1 MALMTSTDVLKI
13 NNSEELVGLIE
24 DVVKEIPEV
33 SFFAASPVQR
43 NSYKT
48 LALTSLPSTAF
59 RATGSYREFQ
69 TATLV
74 NKTVECKYL
83 DASWILEKAVAQQSD
98 WGEDFAKAMTQRAHL
113 KSEFFTLAKQ
123 IWQGTA
129 ADANGFAGLDAI
141 VDAVVDDNGA
151 KEMVVS
157 ANTGALTDAS
167 TVYAVRTGLDSCQLA
182 WGSNG
187 QFNESDVREQLLTT
201 KDSSTTSG
209 AWFYAQDLGG
219 WVGLQVTSKYA
230 AAKIVGLSATSTK
243 QGLTDDLLYEL
254 IEKFPAGMKPDGLFM
269 SRRSFSQLRQ
279 SRTAYNPIGAPA
291 PYVQEFE
298 GIPIYVTDAIA
309 DNGTQ
314 SA

>member
-1 MALMTSTDVLKI
+1 MTSTDVLKI

-24 DVVKEIPEV
+24 DVVKDIPEIN
-33 SFFAASPVQR
+33 FFAASPVQK

-48 LALTSLPSTAF
+48 LALTALPSTAF

-69 TATLV
+69 TATLT

-98 WGEDFAKAMTQRAHL
+98 WGEDFAKALTQRAHL

-123 IWQGTA
+123 IWQGTDS
-129 ADANGFAGLDAI
+129 DANGFTGLDAI
-141 VDAVVDDNGA
+141 IDAVVDGGK
-151 KEMVVS
+151 KEMVVT
-157 ANTGALTDAS
+157 ANTGSITDAS
-167 TVYAVRTGLDSCQLA
+167 TVYAVRTGIDSCQLA

-201 KDSSTTSG
+201 KDSSKTSG

-230 AAKIVGLSATSTK
+230 AGKITGLSATNTK
-243 QGLTDDLLYEL
+243 QGLNDDLLYEL
-254 IEKFPAGMKPDGLFM
+254 IERFPVGMKPDGLFM

-279 SRTAYNPIGAPA
+279 SRTAYNAIGAPA
-291 PYVQEFE
+291 PYVNEFE
-298 GIPIYVTDAIA
+298 GIPIYVTDAIP
-309 DNGTQ
+309 DNGTI
-314 SA
+314 SG

>member
-24 DVVKEIPEV
+24 DVVKDIPEIN
-33 SFFAASPVQR
+33 FFAASPVQK

-48 LALTSLPSTAF
+48 LALTALPSTAF

-69 TATLV
+69 TATLT

-98 WGEDFAKAMTQRAHL
+98 WGEDFAKALTQRAHL

-123 IWQGTA
+123 IWQGTDS
-129 ADANGFAGLDAI
+129 DANGFTGLDAI
-141 VDAVVDDNGA
+141 IDAVVDGET
-151 KEMVVS
+151 KEMVVT
-157 ANTGALTDAS
+157 ANTGSITDAS
-167 TVYAVRTGLDSCQLA
+167 TVYAVRTGIDSCQLA

-201 KDSSTTSG
+201 KDSSKTSG

-230 AAKIVGLSATSTK
+230 AGKITGLSATNTK
-243 QGLTDDLLYEL
+243 QGLNDDLLYEL
-254 IEKFPAGMKPDGLFM
+254 IERFPVGMKPDGLFM

-279 SRTAYNPIGAPA
+279 SRTAYNAIGAPA

-298 GIPIYVTDAIA
+298 GIPIYVTDAIP
-309 DNGTQ
+309 DNGTIGG
-314 SA
+314 

>member
-24 DVVKEIPEV
+24 DVVKDIPEIN
-33 SFFAASPVQR
+33 FFAASPVQK

-48 LALTSLPSTAF
+48 LALTALPSTAF

-69 TATLV
+69 TATLT

-98 WGEDFAKAMTQRAHL
+98 WGEDFAKALTQRAHL

-123 IWQGTA
+123 IWQGTDS
-129 ADANGFAGLDAI
+129 DANGFTGLDAI
-141 VDAVVDDNGA
+141 IDAVVDGDT
-151 KEMVVS
+151 KEMVVT
-157 ANTGALTDAS
+157 ANTGSITDAS
-167 TVYAVRTGLDSCQLA
+167 TVYAVRTGIDSCQLA

-201 KDSSTTSG
+201 KESTKTSG

-230 AAKIVGLSATSTK
+230 AGKITGLSATNTK
-243 QGLTDDLLYEL
+243 QGLNDDLLYEL
-254 IEKFPAGMKPDGLFM
+254 IERFPVGMKPDALFM

-279 SRTAYNPIGAPA
+279 SRTAYNAIGAPA

-298 GIPIYVTDAIA
+298 GIPIYVTDAIP
-309 DNGTQ
+309 DTGTIGG
-314 SA
+314 

>member
-24 DVVKEIPEV
+24 DVVKDIPEIN
-33 SFFAASPVQR
+33 FFAASPVQK

-48 LALTSLPSTAF
+48 LALTALPSTAF

-69 TATLV
+69 TATLT

-98 WGEDFAKAMTQRAHL
+98 WGEDFAKALTQRAHL

-123 IWQGTA
+123 IWQGTDS
-129 ADANGFAGLDAI
+129 DANGFTGLDAI
-141 VDAVVDDNGA
+141 IDAVVDGDK
-151 KEMVVS
+151 KEMVVT
-157 ANTGALTDAS
+157 ANTGSITDAS
-167 TVYAVRTGLDSCQLA
+167 TVYAVRTGIDSCQLA

-201 KDSSTTSG
+201 KDSSKTSG

-230 AAKIVGLSATSTK
+230 AGKITGLSATNTK
-243 QGLTDDLLYEL
+243 QGLNDDLLYEL
-254 IEKFPAGMKPDGLFM
+254 IERFPVGMKPDGLFM

-279 SRTAYNPIGAPA
+279 SRTAYNAIGAPA

-298 GIPIYVTDAIA
+298 GIPIYVTDAIP
-309 DNGTQ
+309 DNGTIGG
-314 SA
+314 

>member
-24 DVVKEIPEV
+24 DVVKDIPEIN
-33 SFFAASPVQR
+33 FFAASPVQK

-48 LALTSLPSTAF
+48 LALTALPSTAF

-69 TATLV
+69 TATLT

-98 WGEDFAKAMTQRAHL
+98 WGEDFAKALTQRAHL

-123 IWQGTA
+123 IWQGTDS
-129 ADANGFAGLDAI
+129 DANGFTGLDAI
-141 VDAVVDDNGA
+141 IDAVVDGET
-151 KEMVVS
+151 KEMVVT
-157 ANTGALTDAS
+157 ANTGSITDAS
-167 TVYAVRTGLDSCQLA
+167 TVYAVRTGIDSCQLA

-201 KDSSTTSG
+201 KESAKTSG
-209 AWFYAQDLGG
+209 AWLYAQDLGG

-230 AAKIVGLSATSTK
+230 AGKITGLSATNTK
-243 QGLTDDLLYEL
+243 QGLNDDLLYEL
-254 IEKFPAGMKPDGLFM
+254 IERFPVGMKPDGLFM

-279 SRTAYNPIGAPA
+279 SRTAYNAIGAPA

-298 GIPIYVTDAIA
+298 GIPIYVTDAIP
-309 DNGTQ
+309 DNGTI
-314 SA
+314 SG

>member
-24 DVVKEIPEV
+24 DVVKDIPEIN
-33 SFFAASPVQR
+33 FFAASPVQK

-69 TATLV
+69 TATLT

-98 WGEDFAKAMTQRAHL
+98 WGEDFAKALTQRAHL

-123 IWQGTA
+123 IWQGTDS
-129 ADANGFAGLDAI
+129 DANGFTGLDAI
-141 VDAVVDDNGA
+141 IDAVVDGGK
-151 KEMVVS
+151 KEMVVT
-157 ANTGALTDAS
+157 ANTGSITDAS
-167 TVYAVRTGLDSCQLA
+167 TVYAVRTGIDSCQLA

-201 KDSSTTSG
+201 KESAKTSG

-230 AAKIVGLSATSTK
+230 AGKITGLSATNTK
-243 QGLTDDLLYEL
+243 QGLNDDLLYEL
-254 IEKFPAGMKPDGLFM
+254 IERFPVGMKPDGLFM

-279 SRTAYNPIGAPA
+279 SRTAYNAIGAPA

-298 GIPIYVTDAIA
+298 GIPIYVTDAIP
-309 DNGTQ
+309 DNGTIGG
-314 SA
+314 

>member
-24 DVVKEIPEV
+24 DVVKDIPEIN
-33 SFFAASPVQR
+33 FFAASPVQK

-48 LALTSLPSTAF
+48 LALTALPSTAF

-69 TATLV
+69 TATLT

-98 WGEDFAKAMTQRAHL
+98 WGEDFAKALTQRAHL

-123 IWQGTA
+123 IWQGTDS
-129 ADANGFAGLDAI
+129 DANGFTGLDAI
-141 VDAVVDDNGA
+141 IDAVVDGGK
-151 KEMVVS
+151 KEMVVT
-157 ANTGALTDAS
+157 ANTGSITDAS
-167 TVYAVRTGLDSCQLA
+167 TVYAVRTGIDSCQLA

-201 KDSSTTSG
+201 KDSSKTSG

-230 AAKIVGLSATSTK
+230 AGKITGLSATNTK
-243 QGLTDDLLYEL
+243 QGLNDDLLYEL
-254 IEKFPAGMKPDGLFM
+254 IERLGMKPDGLFM

-279 SRTAYNPIGAPA
+279 SRTAYNAIGAPA

-298 GIPIYVTDAIA
+298 GIPIYVTDAIP
-309 DNGTQ
+309 DNGTIGG
-314 SA
+314 

>member
-1 MALMTSTDVLKI
+1 MTSTDVLKI

-24 DVVKEIPEV
+24 DVVKDIPEIN
-33 SFFAASPVQR
+33 FFAASPVQK

-48 LALTSLPSTAF
+48 LALTALPSTAF

-69 TATLV
+69 TATLT

-98 WGEDFAKAMTQRAHL
+98 WGEDFAKALTQRAHL

-123 IWQGTA
+123 IWQGTDS
-129 ADANGFAGLDAI
+129 DANGFTGLDAI
-141 VDAVVDDNGA
+141 IDAVVDGGK
-151 KEMVVS
+151 KEMVVT
-157 ANTGALTDAS
+157 ANTGSITDAS
-167 TVYAVRTGLDSCQLA
+167 TVYAVRTGIDSCQLA

-201 KDSSTTSG
+201 KESAKTSG

-230 AAKIVGLSATSTK
+230 AGKITGLSATNTK
-243 QGLTDDLLYEL
+243 QGLNDDLLYEL
-254 IEKFPAGMKPDGLFM
+254 IERFPVGMKPDGLFM

-279 SRTAYNPIGAPA
+279 SRTAYNAIGAPA

-298 GIPIYVTDAIA
+298 GIPIYVTDAIP
-309 DNGTQ
+309 DNGTIGG
-314 SA
+314 

>member
-24 DVVKEIPEV
+24 DVVKDIPEIN
-33 SFFAASPVQR
+33 FFAASPVQK

-48 LALTSLPSTAF
+48 LALTALPSTAF

-69 TATLV
+69 TATLT

-98 WGEDFAKAMTQRAHL
+98 WGEDFAKALTQRAHL

-123 IWQGTA
+123 IWQGTDS
-129 ADANGFAGLDAI
+129 DANGFTGLDAI
-141 VDAVVDDNGA
+141 IDAVVDGET
-151 KEMVVS
+151 KEMVVT
-157 ANTGALTDAS
+157 ANTGSITDAS
-167 TVYAVRTGLDSCQLA
+167 TVYAVRTGIDSCQLA

-201 KDSSTTSG
+201 KESAKTSG

-230 AAKIVGLSATSTK
+230 AGKITGLSATNTK
-243 QGLTDDLLYEL
+243 QGLNDDLLYEL
-254 IEKFPAGMKPDGLFM
+254 IERFPVGMKPDGLFM

-279 SRTAYNPIGAPA
+279 SRTAYNAIGAPA

-298 GIPIYVTDAIA
+298 GIPIYVTDAIP
-309 DNGTQ
+309 DNGTIGG
-314 SA
+314 

>member
-24 DVVKEIPEV
+24 DVVKDIPEIN
-33 SFFAASPVQR
+33 FFAASPVQK

-48 LALTSLPSTAF
+48 LALTALPSTAF

-69 TATLV
+69 TATLT

-98 WGEDFAKAMTQRAHL
+98 WGEDFAKALTQRAHL

-123 IWQGTA
+123 IWQGTDS
-129 ADANGFAGLDAI
+129 DANGFTGLDAI
-141 VDAVVDDNGA
+141 IDAVVDGGK
-151 KEMVVS
+151 KEMVVT
-157 ANTGALTDAS
+157 ANTGSITDAS
-167 TVYAVRTGLDSCQLA
+167 TVYAVRTGIDSCQLA

-201 KDSSTTSG
+201 KESAKTSG

-230 AAKIVGLSATSTK
+230 AGKITGLSATNTK
-243 QGLTDDLLYEL
+243 QGLNDDLLYEL
-254 IEKFPAGMKPDGLFM
+254 IEKFPVGMKPDGLFM

-279 SRTAYNPIGAPA
+279 SRTAYNAIGAPA

-298 GIPIYVTDAIA
+298 GIPIYVTDAIP
-309 DNGTQ
+309 DNGMIGG
-314 SA
+314 

>member
-24 DVVKEIPEV
+24 DVVKDIPEIN
-33 SFFAASPVQR
+33 FFAASPVQK

-48 LALTSLPSTAF
+48 LALTALPSTAF

-69 TATLV
+69 TATLT

-98 WGEDFAKAMTQRAHL
+98 WGEDFAKALTQRAHL

-123 IWQGTA
+123 IWQGTDS
-129 ADANGFAGLDAI
+129 DANGFTGLDAI
-141 VDAVVDDNGA
+141 IDAVVDGDK
-151 KEMVVS
+151 KEMVVT
-157 ANTGALTDAS
+157 ANTGSITDAS
-167 TVYAVRTGLDSCQLA
+167 TVYAVRTGIDSCQLA

-201 KDSSTTSG
+201 KESAKTSG

-230 AAKIVGLSATSTK
+230 AGKITGLSATNTK
-243 QGLTDDLLYEL
+243 QGLNDDLLYEL
-254 IEKFPAGMKPDGLFM
+254 IERFPVGMKPDGLFL

-279 SRTAYNPIGAPA
+279 SRTAYNAIGAPA

-298 GIPIYVTDAIA
+298 GIPIYVTDAIP
-309 DNGTQ
+309 DNGTI
-314 SA
+314 SG

>member
-24 DVVKEIPEV
+24 DVVKDIPEIN
-33 SFFAASPVQR
+33 FFAASPVQK

-48 LALTSLPSTAF
+48 LALTALPSTAF

-69 TATLV
+69 TATLT

-98 WGEDFAKAMTQRAHL
+98 WGEDFAKALTQRAHL

-123 IWQGTA
+123 IWQGTDS
-129 ADANGFAGLDAI
+129 DANGFTGLDAI
-141 VDAVVDDNGA
+141 IDAVTDGDT
-151 KEMVVS
+151 KEMVVT
-157 ANTGALTDAS
+157 ANTGSITDAS
-167 TVYAVRTGLDSCQLA
+167 TVYAVRTGIDSCQLA

-201 KDSSTTSG
+201 KESAKTSG

-230 AAKIVGLSATSTK
+230 AGKITGLSATNTK
-243 QGLTDDLLYEL
+243 QGLNDDLLYEL
-254 IEKFPAGMKPDGLFM
+254 IEKFPVGMKPDGLFM

-279 SRTAYNPIGAPA
+279 SRTAYNAIGAPA

-298 GIPIYVTDAIA
+298 GIPIYVTDAIP
-309 DNGTQ
+309 DNGTIGG
-314 SA
+314 

>member
-24 DVVKEIPEV
+24 DVVKDIPEIN
-33 SFFAASPVQR
+33 FFAASPVQK

-48 LALTSLPSTAF
+48 LALTALPSTAF

-69 TATLV
+69 TATLT

-98 WGEDFAKAMTQRAHL
+98 WGEDFAKALTQRAHL

-123 IWQGTA
+123 IWQGTDS
-129 ADANGFAGLDAI
+129 DANGFTGLDAI
-141 VDAVVDDNGA
+141 IDAVVDGDT
-151 KEMVVS
+151 KEMVVT
-157 ANTGALTDAS
+157 ANTGSITDAS
-167 TVYAVRTGLDSCQLA
+167 TVYAVRTGIDSCQLA

-201 KDSSTTSG
+201 KESSKTSG

-230 AAKIVGLSATSTK
+230 AGKITGLSATNTK
-243 QGLTDDLLYEL
+243 QGLNDDLLYEL
-254 IEKFPAGMKPDGLFM
+254 IERFPVGMKPDGLFM

-279 SRTAYNPIGAPA
+279 SRTAYNAIGAPA

-298 GIPIYVTDAIA
+298 GIPIYVTDAIP
-309 DNGTQ
+309 DNGTIGG
-314 SA
+314 

>member
-24 DVVKEIPEV
+24 DVVKDIPEIN
-33 SFFAASPVQR
+33 FFAASPVQ
-43 NSYKT
+43 KT
-48 LALTSLPSTAF
+48 LALTALPSTAF

-69 TATLV
+69 TATLT

-98 WGEDFAKAMTQRAHL
+98 WGEDFAKALTQRAHL

-123 IWQGTA
+123 IWQGTDS
-129 ADANGFAGLDAI
+129 DANGFTGLDAI
-141 VDAVVDDNGA
+141 IDAVVDGGK
-151 KEMVVS
+151 KEMVVT
-157 ANTGALTDAS
+157 ANTGSITDAS
-167 TVYAVRTGLDSCQLA
+167 TVYAVRTGIDSCQLA

-201 KDSSTTSG
+201 KESTKTSG

-230 AAKIVGLSATSTK
+230 AGKITGLSATNTK
-243 QGLTDDLLYEL
+243 QGLNDDLLYEL
-254 IEKFPAGMKPDGLFM
+254 IERFPVGMKPDGLFM

-279 SRTAYNPIGAPA
+279 SRTAYNAIGAPA

-298 GIPIYVTDAIA
+298 GIPIYVTDAIP
-309 DNGTQ
+309 DNGTIGG
-314 SA
+314 

>member
-1 MALMTSTDVLKI
+1 MALMTSADVLKI

-24 DVVKEIPEV
+24 DVVKDIPEIN
-33 SFFAASPVQR
+33 FFAASPVQK

-48 LALTSLPSTAF
+48 LALTALPSTAF

-69 TATLV
+69 TATLT

-98 WGEDFAKAMTQRAHL
+98 WGEDFAKALTQRAHL

-123 IWQGTA
+123 IWQGTDS
-129 ADANGFAGLDAI
+129 DANGFTGLDAI
-141 VDAVVDDNGA
+141 IDAVVDGDK
-151 KEMVVS
+151 KEMVVT
-157 ANTGALTDAS
+157 ANTGSITDAS
-167 TVYAVRTGLDSCQLA
+167 TVYAVRTGIDSCQLA

-201 KDSSTTSG
+201 KESAKTSG

-230 AAKIVGLSATSTK
+230 AGKITGLSATNTK
-243 QGLTDDLLYEL
+243 QGLNDDLLYEL
-254 IEKFPAGMKPDGLFM
+254 IEKFPVGMKPDGLFM

-279 SRTAYNPIGAPA
+279 SRTAYNAIGAPA

-298 GIPIYVTDAIA
+298 GIPIYVTDAIP
-309 DNGTQ
+309 DNGTIGG
-314 SA
+314 

>member
-1 MALMTSTDVLKI
+1 MTSTDVLKI

-24 DVVKEIPEV
+24 DVVKDIPEIN
-33 SFFAASPVQR
+33 FFAASPVQK

-48 LALTSLPSTAF
+48 LALTALPSTAF

-69 TATLV
+69 TATLT

-98 WGEDFAKAMTQRAHL
+98 WGEDFAKALTQRAHL

-123 IWQGTA
+123 IWQGTDS
-129 ADANGFAGLDAI
+129 DANGFTGLDAI
-141 VDAVVDDNGA
+141 IDAVVDGGK
-151 KEMVVS
+151 KEMVVT
-157 ANTGALTDAS
+157 ANTGSITDAS
-167 TVYAVRTGLDSCQLA
+167 TVYAVRTGIDSCQLA

-201 KDSSTTSG
+201 KESAKTSG

-230 AAKIVGLSATSTK
+230 AGKITGLSATNTK
-243 QGLTDDLLYEL
+243 QGLNDDLLYEL
-254 IEKFPAGMKPDGLFM
+254 IEKFPVGMKPDGLFM

-279 SRTAYNPIGAPA
+279 SRTAYNAIGAPA

-298 GIPIYVTDAIA
+298 GIPIYVTDAIP
-309 DNGTQ
+309 DNGTIGG
-314 SA
+314 

>member
-24 DVVKEIPEV
+24 DVVKDIPEIN
-33 SFFAASPVQR
+33 FFAASPVQK

-48 LALTSLPSTAF
+48 LALTALPSTAF

-69 TATLV
+69 TATLT

-98 WGEDFAKAMTQRAHL
+98 WGEDFAKALTQRAHL

-123 IWQGTA
+123 IWQGTDS
-129 ADANGFAGLDAI
+129 DANGFTGLDAI
-141 VDAVVDDNGA
+141 IDAVVDGGK
-151 KEMVVS
+151 KEMVVT
-157 ANTGALTDAS
+157 ANTGSITDAS
-167 TVYAVRTGLDSCQLA
+167 TVYAVRTGIDSCQLA

-201 KDSSTTSG
+201 KDSAKTSG

-230 AAKIVGLSATSTK
+230 AGKITGLSATNTK
-243 QGLTDDLLYEL
+243 QGLNDDLLYEL
-254 IEKFPAGMKPDGLFM
+254 IERFPVGMKPDGLFM

-279 SRTAYNPIGAPA
+279 SRTAYNAIGAPA

-298 GIPIYVTDAIA
+298 GIPIYVTDAIP
-309 DNGTQ
+309 DNGTI
-314 SA
+314 SG

>member
-24 DVVKEIPEV
+24 DVVKDIPEIN
-33 SFFAASPVQR
+33 FFAASPVQK

-48 LALTSLPSTAF
+48 LALTALPSTAF

-69 TATLV
+69 TATLT

-98 WGEDFAKAMTQRAHL
+98 WGEDFAKALTQRAHL

-123 IWQGTA
+123 IWQGTDS
-129 ADANGFAGLDAI
+129 DANGFTGLDAI
-141 VDAVVDDNGA
+141 IDAVVDGGK
-151 KEMVVS
+151 KEMVVT
-157 ANTGALTDAS
+157 ANTGSITDAS
-167 TVYAVRTGLDSCQLA
+167 TVYAVRTGIDSCQLA

-201 KDSSTTSG
+201 KDSSKTSG

-230 AAKIVGLSATSTK
+230 AGKITGLSATNTK
-243 QGLTDDLLYEL
+243 QGLNDDLLYEL
-254 IEKFPAGMKPDGLFM
+254 IEKFPVGMKPDGLFM

-279 SRTAYNPIGAPA
+279 SRTAYNAIGAPA

-298 GIPIYVTDAIA
+298 GIPIYVTDAIP
-309 DNGTQ
+309 DNGTIGG
-314 SA
+314 

>member
-24 DVVKEIPEV
+24 DVVKDIPEIN
-33 SFFAASPVQR
+33 FFAASPVQK

-48 LALTSLPSTAF
+48 LALTALPSTAF

-69 TATLV
+69 TATLT

-98 WGEDFAKAMTQRAHL
+98 WGEDFAKALTQRAHL

-123 IWQGTA
+123 IWQGTDS
-129 ADANGFAGLDAI
+129 DANGFTGLDAI
-141 VDAVVDDNGA
+141 IDAVVDGGK
-151 KEMVVS
+151 KEMVVT
-157 ANTGALTDAS
+157 ANTGSITDAS
-167 TVYAVRTGLDSCQLA
+167 TVYAVRTGIDSCQLA

-201 KDSSTTSG
+201 KESTKTSG

-230 AAKIVGLSATSTK
+230 AGKITGLSATNTK
-243 QGLTDDLLYEL
+243 QGLNDDLLYEL
-254 IEKFPAGMKPDGLFM
+254 IEKFPVGMKPDGLFM

-279 SRTAYNPIGAPA
+279 SRTAYNAIGAPA

-298 GIPIYVTDAIA
+298 GIPIYVTDAIP
-309 DNGTQ
+309 DNGTIGG
-314 SA
+314 

>member
-24 DVVKEIPEV
+24 DVVKDIPEIN
-33 SFFAASPVQR
+33 FFAASPVQK

-48 LALTSLPSTAF
+48 LALTALPSTAF

-69 TATLV
+69 TATLT

-98 WGEDFAKAMTQRAHL
+98 WGEDFAKALTQRAHL

-123 IWQGTA
+123 IWQGTDS
-129 ADANGFAGLDAI
+129 DANGFTGLDAI
-141 VDAVVDDNGA
+141 IDAVVDGGK
-151 KEMVVS
+151 KEMVVT
-157 ANTGALTDAS
+157 ANTGSITDAS
-167 TVYAVRTGLDSCQLA
+167 TVYAVRTGIDSCQLA

-201 KDSSTTSG
+201 KESAKTSG

-230 AAKIVGLSATSTK
+230 AGKITGLSATNTK
-243 QGLTDDLLYEL
+243 QGLNDDLLYEL
-254 IEKFPAGMKPDGLFM
+254 IERFPVGMKPDGLFM

-279 SRTAYNPIGAPA
+279 SRTAYNAIGAPA
-291 PYVQEFE
+291 PYVNEFE
-298 GIPIYVTDAIA
+298 GIPIYVTDAIP
-309 DNGTQ
+309 DNGTIGG
-314 SA
+314 

>member
-24 DVVKEIPEV
+24 DVVKDIPEIN
-33 SFFAASPVQR
+33 FFAASPVQK

-48 LALTSLPSTAF
+48 LALTALPSTAF

-69 TATLV
+69 TATLT

-98 WGEDFAKAMTQRAHL
+98 WGEDFAKALTQRAHL

-123 IWQGTA
+123 IWQGTDS
-129 ADANGFAGLDAI
+129 DANGFTGLDAI
-141 VDAVVDDNGA
+141 IDAVVDGDK
-151 KEMVVS
+151 KEMVVT
-157 ANTGALTDAS
+157 ANTGSITDAS
-167 TVYAVRTGLDSCQLA
+167 TVYAVRTGIDSCQLA

-201 KDSSTTSG
+201 KESAKTSG

-230 AAKIVGLSATSTK
+230 AGKITGLSATNTK
-243 QGLTDDLLYEL
+243 QGLNDDLLYEL
-254 IEKFPAGMKPDGLFM
+254 IERFPVGMKPDGLFM

-298 GIPIYVTDAIA
+298 GIPIYVTDAIP
-309 DNGTQ
+309 DNGTIGG
-314 SA
+314 

>member
-24 DVVKEIPEV
+24 DVVKDIPEIN
-33 SFFAASPVQR
+33 FFAASPVQK

-48 LALTSLPSTAF
+48 LALTALPSTAF

-69 TATLV
+69 TATLT

-98 WGEDFAKAMTQRAHL
+98 WGEDFAKALTQRAHL

-123 IWQGTA
+123 IWQGTDS
-129 ADANGFAGLDAI
+129 DANGFTGLDAI
-141 VDAVVDDNGA
+141 IDAVVDGET
-151 KEMVVS
+151 KEMVVT
-157 ANTGALTDAS
+157 ANTGSITDAS
-167 TVYAVRTGLDSCQLA
+167 TVYAVRTGIDSCQLA

-201 KDSSTTSG
+201 KESAKTSG

-230 AAKIVGLSATSTK
+230 AGKITGLSATNTK
-243 QGLTDDLLYEL
+243 QGLNDDLLYEL
-254 IEKFPAGMKPDGLFM
+254 IEKFPVGMKPDGLFM

-279 SRTAYNPIGAPA
+279 SRTAYNAIGAPA

-298 GIPIYVTDAIA
+298 GIPIYVTDAIP
-309 DNGTQ
+309 DNGTIGG
-314 SA
+314 

>member
-24 DVVKEIPEV
+24 DVVKDIPEIN
-33 SFFAASPVQR
+33 FFAASPVQK

-48 LALTSLPSTAF
+48 LALTALPSTAF

-69 TATLV
+69 TATLT

-98 WGEDFAKAMTQRAHL
+98 WGEDFAKALTQRAHL

-123 IWQGTA
+123 IWQGTDS
-129 ADANGFAGLDAI
+129 DANGFTGLDAI
-141 VDAVVDDNGA
+141 IDAVVDGDS
-151 KEMVVS
+151 KEMVVT
-157 ANTGALTDAS
+157 ANTGSITDAS
-167 TVYAVRTGLDSCQLA
+167 TVYAVRTGIDSCQLA

-201 KDSSTTSG
+201 KESAKTSG

-230 AAKIVGLSATSTK
+230 AGKITGLSATNTK
-243 QGLTDDLLYEL
+243 QGLNDDLLYEL
-254 IEKFPAGMKPDGLFM
+254 IERFPVGMKPDGLFM

-298 GIPIYVTDAIA
+298 GIPIYVTDAIP
-309 DNGTQ
+309 DNGTI
-314 SA
+314 SG

>member
-24 DVVKEIPEV
+24 DVVKDIPEIN
-33 SFFAASPVQR
+33 FFAASPVQK

-48 LALTSLPSTAF
+48 LALTALPSTAF

-69 TATLV
+69 TATLT

-98 WGEDFAKAMTQRAHL
+98 WGEDFAKALTQRAHL

-123 IWQGTA
+123 IWQGTDS
-129 ADANGFAGLDAI
+129 DANGFTGLDAI
-141 VDAVVDDNGA
+141 IDAVVDGGK
-151 KEMVVS
+151 KEMVVA
-157 ANTGALTDAS
+157 ANTGSITDAS
-167 TVYAVRTGLDSCQLA
+167 TVYAVRTGIDSCQLA

-201 KDSSTTSG
+201 KDSSKTSG

-230 AAKIVGLSATSTK
+230 AGKITGLSATNTK
-243 QGLTDDLLYEL
+243 QGLNDDLLYEL
-254 IEKFPAGMKPDGLFM
+254 IERFPVGMKPDGLFM

-279 SRTAYNPIGAPA
+279 SRTAYNAIGAPA

-298 GIPIYVTDAIA
+298 GIPIYVTDAIP
-309 DNGTQ
+309 DNGTIGG
-314 SA
+314 

>member
-24 DVVKEIPEV
+24 DVVKDIPEIN
-33 SFFAASPVQR
+33 FFAASPVQK

-48 LALTSLPSTAF
+48 LALTALPSTAF

-69 TATLV
+69 TATLT

-98 WGEDFAKAMTQRAHL
+98 WGEDFEKALTQRAHL
-113 KSEFFTLAKQ
+113 KSECFTLAKQ
-123 IWQGTA
+123 IWQGTDS
-129 ADANGFAGLDAI
+129 DANGFTGLDAI
-141 VDAVVDDNGA
+141 IDAVVDGGK
-151 KEMVVS
+151 KEMVVT
-157 ANTGALTDAS
+157 ANTGSITDAS
-167 TVYAVRTGLDSCQLA
+167 TVYAVRTGIDSCQLA

-201 KDSSTTSG
+201 KESAKTSG

-230 AAKIVGLSATSTK
+230 AGKITGLSATNTK
-243 QGLTDDLLYEL
+243 QGLNDDLLYEL
-254 IEKFPAGMKPDGLFM
+254 IERFPVGMKPDGLFM

-279 SRTAYNPIGAPA
+279 SRTAYNAIGAPA

-298 GIPIYVTDAIA
+298 GIPIYVTDAIP
-309 DNGTQ
+309 DNGTIGG
-314 SA
+314 

>member
-24 DVVKEIPEV
+24 DVVKDIPEIN
-33 SFFAASPVQR
+33 FFAASPVQK

-48 LALTSLPSTAF
+48 LALTALPSTAF

-69 TATLV
+69 TATLT

-98 WGEDFAKAMTQRAHL
+98 WGEDFAKALTQRAHL

-123 IWQGTA
+123 IWQGTDS
-129 ADANGFAGLDAI
+129 DANGFTGLDAI
-141 VDAVVDDNGA
+141 IDAVVDGGK
-151 KEMVVS
+151 KEMVVT
-157 ANTGALTDAS
+157 ANTGSITYAS
-167 TVYAVRTGLDSCQLA
+167 TVYAVRTGIDSCQLA

-201 KDSSTTSG
+201 KESAKTSG

-230 AAKIVGLSATSTK
+230 AGKITGLSATNTK
-243 QGLTDDLLYEL
+243 QGLNDDLLYEL
-254 IEKFPAGMKPDGLFM
+254 IEKFPVGMKPDGLFM

-279 SRTAYNPIGAPA
+279 SRTAYNAIGAPA

-298 GIPIYVTDAIA
+298 GIPIYVTDAIP
-309 DNGTQ
+309 DNGTIGG
-314 SA
+314 

>member
-13 NNSEELVGLIE
+13 NNSEDLVGLIE
-24 DVVKEIPEV
+24 DVVKDIPEIN
-33 SFFAASPVQR
+33 FFAASPVQK

-48 LALTSLPSTAF
+48 LALTALPSTAF

-69 TATLV
+69 TATLT

-98 WGEDFAKAMTQRAHL
+98 WGEDFAKALTQRAHL

-123 IWQGTA
+123 IWQGTDS
-129 ADANGFAGLDAI
+129 DANGFTGLDAI
-141 VDAVVDDNGA
+141 IDAVVDGGK
-151 KEMVVS
+151 KEMVVT
-157 ANTGALTDAS
+157 ANTGSITDAS
-167 TVYAVRTGLDSCQLA
+167 TVYAVRTGIDSCQLA

-201 KDSSTTSG
+201 KDSSKTSG

-230 AAKIVGLSATSTK
+230 AGKITGLSATNTK
-243 QGLTDDLLYEL
+243 QGLNDDLLYEL
-254 IEKFPAGMKPDGLFM
+254 IERFPVGMKPDGLFM

-279 SRTAYNPIGAPA
+279 SRTAYNAIGAPA

-298 GIPIYVTDAIA
+298 GIPIYVTDAIP
-309 DNGTQ
+309 DNGTIGG
-314 SA
+314 

>member
-1 MALMTSTDVLKI
+1 MTSTDVLKI

-24 DVVKEIPEV
+24 DVVKDIPEIN
-33 SFFAASPVQR
+33 FFAASPVQK

-48 LALTSLPSTAF
+48 LALTALPSTAF

-69 TATLV
+69 TATLT

-98 WGEDFAKAMTQRAHL
+98 WGEDFAKALTQRAHL

-123 IWQGTA
+123 IWQGTDS
-129 ADANGFAGLDAI
+129 DANGFTGLDAI
-141 VDAVVDDNGA
+141 IDAVVDGGK
-151 KEMVVS
+151 KEMVVT
-157 ANTGALTDAS
+157 ANTGSITDAS
-167 TVYAVRTGLDSCQLA
+167 TVYAVRTGIDSCQLA

-201 KDSSTTSG
+201 KDSAKTSG

-230 AAKIVGLSATSTK
+230 AGKITGLSATNTK
-243 QGLTDDLLYEL
+243 QGLNDDLLYEL
-254 IEKFPAGMKPDGLFM
+254 IEKFPVGMKPDGLFM

-279 SRTAYNPIGAPA
+279 SRTAYNAIGAPA

-298 GIPIYVTDAIA
+298 GIPIYVTDAIP
-309 DNGTQ
+309 DNGTI
-314 SA
+314 SG

>member
-24 DVVKEIPEV
+24 DVVKDIPEIN
-33 SFFAASPVQR
+33 FFAASPVQK

-48 LALTSLPSTAF
+48 LALTALPSTAF

-69 TATLV
+69 TATLT

-98 WGEDFAKAMTQRAHL
+98 WGEDFAKALTQRAHL

-123 IWQGTA
+123 IWKGTDS
-129 ADANGFAGLDAI
+129 DANGFTGLDAI
-141 VDAVVDDNGA
+141 IDAVVDGDK
-151 KEMVVS
+151 KEMVVT
-157 ANTGALTDAS
+157 ANTGSITDAS
-167 TVYAVRTGLDSCQLA
+167 TVYAVRTGIDSCQLA

-201 KDSSTTSG
+201 KESAKTSG

-230 AAKIVGLSATSTK
+230 AGKITGLSATNTK
-243 QGLTDDLLYEL
+243 QGLNDDLLYEL
-254 IEKFPAGMKPDGLFM
+254 IERFPVGMKPDGLFM

-279 SRTAYNPIGAPA
+279 SRTAYNAIGAPA

-298 GIPIYVTDAIA
+298 GIPIYVTDAIP
-309 DNGTQ
+309 DNGTIGG
-314 SA
+314 

>member
-24 DVVKEIPEV
+24 DVVKDIPEIN
-33 SFFAASPVQR
+33 FFAASPVQK

-48 LALTSLPSTAF
+48 LALTALPSTAF

-69 TATLV
+69 TATLT

-98 WGEDFAKAMTQRAHL
+98 WGEDFAKALTQRAHL

-123 IWQGTA
+123 IWQGTDS
-129 ADANGFAGLDAI
+129 DANGFTGLDAI
-141 VDAVVDDNGA
+141 IDAVVDGGK
-151 KEMVVS
+151 KEMVVT
-157 ANTGALTDAS
+157 ANTGSITDAS
-167 TVYAVRTGLDSCQLA
+167 TVYAVRTGIDSCQLA

-201 KDSSTTSG
+201 KDSSKTSG

-230 AAKIVGLSATSTK
+230 AGKITGLSATNTK
-243 QGLTDDLLYEL
+243 QGLNDDLLYEL
-254 IEKFPAGMKPDGLFM
+254 IEKFPVGMKPDGLFM

-298 GIPIYVTDAIA
+298 GIPIYVTDAIP
-309 DNGTQ
+309 DNGTIGG
-314 SA
+314 

>member
-1 MALMTSTDVLKI
+1 MTSTDVLKI

-24 DVVKEIPEV
+24 DVVKDIPEIN
-33 SFFAASPVQR
+33 FFAASPVQK

-48 LALTSLPSTAF
+48 LALTALPSTAF

-69 TATLV
+69 TATLT

-98 WGEDFAKAMTQRAHL
+98 WGEDFAKALTQRAHL

-123 IWQGTA
+123 IWQGTDS
-129 ADANGFAGLDAI
+129 DANGFTGLDAI
-141 VDAVVDDNGA
+141 IDAVVDGDT
-151 KEMVVS
+151 KEMVVT
-157 ANTGALTDAS
+157 ANTGSITDAS
-167 TVYAVRTGLDSCQLA
+167 TVYAVRTGIDSCQLA

-201 KDSSTTSG
+201 KESAKTSG

-230 AAKIVGLSATSTK
+230 AGKITGLSATNTK
-243 QGLTDDLLYEL
+243 QGLNDDLLYEL
-254 IEKFPAGMKPDGLFM
+254 IERFPVGMKPDGLFM

-298 GIPIYVTDAIA
+298 GIPIYVTDAIP
-309 DNGTQ
+309 DNGTI
-314 SA
+314 SG

>member
-24 DVVKEIPEV
+24 DVVKDIPEIN
-33 SFFAASPVQR
+33 FFAASPVQK

-48 LALTSLPSTAF
+48 LALTALPSTAF

-69 TATLV
+69 TATLT

-98 WGEDFAKAMTQRAHL
+98 WGEDFAKALTQRAHL

-123 IWQGTA
+123 IWQGTDS
-129 ADANGFAGLDAI
+129 DANGFTGLDAI
-141 VDAVVDDNGA
+141 IDAVVDGGK
-151 KEMVVS
+151 KEMVVT
-157 ANTGALTDAS
+157 ANTGSITDAS
-167 TVYAVRTGLDSCQLA
+167 TVYAVRTGIDSCQLA

-201 KDSSTTSG
+201 KESAKTSG

-230 AAKIVGLSATSTK
+230 AGKITGLSATNTK
-243 QGLTDDLLYEL
+243 QGLNDDLLYEL
-254 IEKFPAGMKPDGLFM
+254 IEKFPVGMKPDGLFM

-279 SRTAYNPIGAPA
+279 SRTAYNAIGAPA

-298 GIPIYVTDAIA
+298 GIPIYVTDAIP
-309 DNGTQ
+309 DNGTI
-314 SA
+314 SG

>member
-24 DVVKEIPEV
+24 DVVKDIPEIN
-33 SFFAASPVQR
+33 FFAASPVQK

-48 LALTSLPSTAF
+48 LALTALPSTAF

-69 TATLV
+69 TATLT

-98 WGEDFAKAMTQRAHL
+98 WGEDFAKALTQRAHL

-123 IWQGTA
+123 IWQGTDS
-129 ADANGFAGLDAI
+129 DANGFTGLDAI
-141 VDAVVDDNGA
+141 IDAVVDGGK
-151 KEMVVS
+151 KEMVVT
-157 ANTGALTDAS
+157 ANTGSITDAS
-167 TVYAVRTGLDSCQLA
+167 TVYAVRTGIDSCQLA

-201 KDSSTTSG
+201 KDSSKTSG

-230 AAKIVGLSATSTK
+230 AGKITGLSATNTK
-243 QGLTDDLLYEL
+243 QGLNDDLLYEL
-254 IEKFPAGMKPDGLFM
+254 IERFPVGMKPDGLFM

-279 SRTAYNPIGAPA
+279 SRTAYNAIGAPA
-291 PYVQEFE
+291 PYVNEFE
-298 GIPIYVTDAIA
+298 GIPIYVTDAIP
-309 DNGTQ
+309 DNGTI
-314 SA
+314 SG

>member
-24 DVVKEIPEV
+24 DVVKDIPEIN
-33 SFFAASPVQR
+33 FFAASPVQK

-48 LALTSLPSTAF
+48 LALTALPSTAF

-69 TATLV
+69 TATLT

-98 WGEDFAKAMTQRAHL
+98 WGEDFAKALTQRAHL

-123 IWQGTA
+123 IWQGTDS
-129 ADANGFAGLDAI
+129 DANGFTGLDAI
-141 VDAVVDDNGA
+141 IDAVVDGDT
-151 KEMVVS
+151 KEMVVT
-157 ANTGALTDAS
+157 ANTGSITDAS
-167 TVYAVRTGLDSCQLA
+167 TVYAVRTGIDSCQLA

-201 KDSSTTSG
+201 KDSSKTSG

-230 AAKIVGLSATSTK
+230 AGKITGLSATNTK
-243 QGLTDDLLYEL
+243 QGLNDDLLYEL
-254 IEKFPAGMKPDGLFM
+254 IERFPVGMKPDGLFM

-279 SRTAYNPIGAPA
+279 SRTAYNAIGAPA

-298 GIPIYVTDAIA
+298 GIPIYVTDAIP
-309 DNGTQ
+309 DNGTI
-314 SA
+314 SG